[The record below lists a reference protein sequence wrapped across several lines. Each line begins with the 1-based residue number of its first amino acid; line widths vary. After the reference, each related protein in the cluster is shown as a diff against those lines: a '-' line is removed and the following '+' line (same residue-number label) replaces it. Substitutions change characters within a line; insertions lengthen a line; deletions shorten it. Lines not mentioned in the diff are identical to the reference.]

1 MSDRFKFRVW
11 DNVEKKYVNGIAI
24 NEDGGLCSPM
34 VRKVEDF
41 TIEQCTGIRDRTGRM
56 IYEGDVV
63 EVKPWRG
70 QIGHMNHRWYAFD
83 GCCAVELPTI
93 DANKIEIV
101 GNVHEVK
108 K

>member
-11 DNVEKKYVNGIAI
+11 DNANGVYDT
-24 NEDGGLCSPM
+24 DGFLLDGRSGALSANGG
-34 VRKVEDF
+34 DF
-41 TIEQCTGIRDRTGRM
+41 TIEQCTGVRDKNGRL
-56 IYEGDVV
+56 IYDGDVV

-83 GCCAVELPTI
+83 DCCAVELPTI
-93 DANKIEIV
+93 DANKIEVV
-101 GNVHEVK
+101 GNIHEVK